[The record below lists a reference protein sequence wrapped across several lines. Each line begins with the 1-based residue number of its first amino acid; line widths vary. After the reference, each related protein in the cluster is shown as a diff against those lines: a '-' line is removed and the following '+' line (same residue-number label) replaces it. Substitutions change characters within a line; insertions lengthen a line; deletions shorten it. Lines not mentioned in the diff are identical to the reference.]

1 MHASLRRWAIASL
14 LTGLTALPGSTV
26 ALSAHHTISAF
37 YDVTRQATLKGVVVT
52 VEWKN
57 PHSFIHLE
65 VTGANGGVA
74 PWDVETQALYVLR
87 QRHVDLEHQIK
98 PGDAIS
104 ATVCVAKDGAAKGWL
119 RELVTPA
126 GTTIDLSGAGGC

>member
-1 MHASLRRWAIASL
+1 MHARRRLWVIGML
-14 LTGLTALPGSTV
+14 LAGSTI

-37 YDVTRQATLKGVVVT
+37 YDVTRQATLKGVVAS

-65 VTGANGGVA
+65 VMSANGGVA
-74 PWDVETQALYVLR
+74 PWDVETQAPYVLR
-87 QRHVDLEHQIK
+87 QRHAPLEDQIK

-104 ATVCVAKDGAAKGWL
+104 VTVCVAKDGATKGWL

-126 GTTIDLSGAGGC
+126 GLTIDLSGAGGC